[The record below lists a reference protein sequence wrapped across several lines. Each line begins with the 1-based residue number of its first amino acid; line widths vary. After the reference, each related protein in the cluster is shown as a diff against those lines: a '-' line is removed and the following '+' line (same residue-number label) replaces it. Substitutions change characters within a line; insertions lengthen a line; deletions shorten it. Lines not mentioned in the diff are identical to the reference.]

1 MSSDIEI
8 ISTTLCDFDI
18 EVKAK
23 TLGLYISD
31 RLLDHAVH
39 VEFDMTDA
47 QHRDALR
54 LLVSTVQHQL
64 DIHTPNCG
72 GCEGC
77 LNGLAC
83 DPGSRR

>member
-31 RLLDHAVH
+31 RCYRITQKGRRHRTYVIGPKDPDHKAKALATEMGASWWSLS
-39 VEFDMTDA
+39 VED
-47 QHRDALR
+47 RDALR
-54 LLVSTVQHQL
+54 
-64 DIHTPNCG
+64 
-72 GCEGC
+72 E
-77 LNGLAC
+77 LAA
-83 DPGSRR
+83 